1 MNFPYFFVMVLGAI
15 AIVTA
20 VSAIYFQLY
29 KRHVNR
35 AVKEGKRTAHTMV
48 SPFYVLLIT
57 AILVLAATTIISYFV
72 GYKTAYDRMENA
84 ASSQDDGGESWGQQT
99 FYAEITEISGTLED
113 GNTVTVKGL
122 SVNDINYRGE
132 FSFSVFGETSLE
144 WHNTPLDFS
153 ELEAGDI
160 ISVTYRGEIQ
170 EKSPAVINEVLRI
183 QLLDDNR

>member
-1 MNFPYFFVMVLGAI
+1 MVLGAI
-15 AIVTA
+15 AIITA

-35 AVKEGKRTAHTMV
+35 AVKEGKRTA
-48 SPFYVLLIT
+48 
-57 AILVLAATTIISYFV
+57 
-72 GYKTAYDRMENA
+72 YDRMENA
-84 ASSQDDGGESWGQQT
+84 APSQDNGGERWGQQT

-113 GNTVTVKGL
+113 GNTVAVKGL
-122 SVNDINYRGE
+122 SVNDINFRGE
-132 FSFSVFGETSLE
+132 FSFSVFGETLLE

-170 EKSPAVINEVLRI
+170 KTSPAVINEVLRI
-183 QLLDDNR
+183 QLLDDNK

>member
-1 MNFPYFFVMVLGAI
+1 M
-15 AIVTA
+15 
-20 VSAIYFQLY
+20 
-29 KRHVNR
+29 
-35 AVKEGKRTAHTMV
+35 
-48 SPFYVLLIT
+48 
-57 AILVLAATTIISYFV
+57 
-72 GYKTAYDRMENA
+72 
-84 ASSQDDGGESWGQQT
+84 
-99 FYAEITEISGTLED
+99 
-113 GNTVTVKGL
+113 
-122 SVNDINYRGE
+122 NDINYRGE